1 MVYDL
6 QNVAGKD
13 VCQLYDNSEVDKD
26 NLLISLKLTIKKW
39 TNNDKVY
46 KIIRYNKKL
55 LDDDSI
61 RTSGLFRS
69 VILDNNG
76 NIVSFAPPK
85 SLRPDHFIKSHQ
97 DEETKCVAERYIE
110 GTMINM
116 FYSNNDWE
124 IATRSSVGA
133 KIAFF
138 RVNGVST
145 TFRNMFL
152 EVCNH
157 INLDFDVLDKGYC
170 YSFVMQHPDNRIVA
184 PIIEK
189 ALYLTKVYRIEGYT
203 IHEVNS
209 SKHVDELVK
218 QHQGLTLRTPERYE
232 FTSFDELKQKY
243 ASNNTTYD
251 EVGVMVYSPSGDRT
265 KFRNPS
271 YEEVRSLRGNQP
283 KLQYHYLA
291 LRKTGQIAQFL
302 KYFPEYKQHFTEFR
316 DQLHNFT
323 NSLHKNY
330 IDCYI
335 HKKLPLKEF
344 PHQYRQMM
352 FNLHQYYLNEL
363 REKGDYISRAVVI
376 EHINNMPAAHQMYLL
391 NYNMRKPLVNDE
403 KQKPSELVSDDMHTH
418 TPKPMDVDMDVD
430 DN

>member
-1 MVYDL
+1 MSLMVYDL
-6 QNVAGKD
+6 QNIGGKD
-13 VCQLYDNSEVDKD
+13 ICQLYNNIEVDGD
-26 NLLISLKLTIKKW
+26 NLLNSLKLTIKKW

-46 KIIRYNKKL
+46 KIIRYNKKE

-69 VILDNNG
+69 VILDGNG
-76 NIVSFAPPK
+76 KILSFAPPK
-85 SLRPDHFIKSHQ
+85 SLRPDQFIKSHQ
-97 DEETKCVAERYIE
+97 DEEKECLAEQYIE

-116 FYSNNDWE
+116 FYSEGEWE

-157 INLDFDVLDKGYC
+157 IHLEFDMFNKNYC
-170 YSFVMQHPDNRIVA
+170 YSFVMQHPDNRIVS
-184 PIIEK
+184 PILEK

-203 IHEVNS
+203 IHEVNV
-209 SKHVDELVK
+209 SKHVEELTQKCPNLV
-218 QHQGLTLRTPERYE
+218 LRSPERYE
-232 FTSFDELKQKY
+232 FASFSELQDRYKHDKNSSNDLSY
-243 ASNNTTYD
+243 AD
-251 EVGVMVYSPSGDRT
+251 VGVMIYSPSGDRT
-265 KFRNPS
+265 KIRNPE
-271 YEEVRSLRGNQP
+271 YEAVRILRGNQP

-291 LRKTGQIAQFL
+291 LRKTGQIAEFL

-316 DQLHNFT
+316 DQLHIFT

-335 HKKLPLKEF
+335 NKKRPLKEF
-344 PHQYRQMM
+344 PHQYRSMM

-363 REKGDYISRAVVI
+363 RDKREYISRAVVI
-376 EHINNMPAAHQMYLL
+376 DHINNLPASHQMFLL
-391 NYNMRKPLVNDE
+391 NYSMRKPV
-403 KQKPSELVSDDMHTH
+403 PSEEHAQVSSETSA
-418 TPKPMDVDMDVD
+418 MDVDVDVD
-430 DN
+430 VA